1 MNVSTEDI
9 INPFLKQTLLY
20 DYNGTCVGTALEHT
34 CNKSSAH
41 NFQLPVFSSAAK
53 VRVGIT
59 ILVFT
64 MSAVCNLAVLWTT
77 TQNRK
82 RKSHVRILIVNL
94 AAADLLVTFIVMP
107 LDASWNI
114 TVQWQAGDIA
124 CRLLMFLKLMAMYSC
139 AFVTVVISVD
149 RQSAILNPLGISEAK
164 KKNKIMLTVAWILSV
179 ILSIPQIILFHTV
192 SITEPQNFT
201 QCSTMGSFKEHWQE
215 TSYNMFTFVFL
226 FLVPLVIMIYCYTR
240 ILVEISK
247 RMNKGNLS
255 SKEVHL
261 RRSTNNIPK
270 ARMKTLKMSVIIVTS
285 FIVCWTPY
293 YLLGLWYWFSP
304 EMLSEGKVSQS
315 LSHILFIFGL
325 FNTVL
330 DPITYG
336 LFTIHFRRGLQR
348 CCHSAKM
355 VTNSELNSSL
365 TRSFRCSASPLRL
378 KRLTALAQE
387 GHRSMAEDEPHS
399 KGSYYSNGYLDAYKD
414 DTKKSIS
421 TSAEN
426 TL

>member
-1 MNVSTEDI
+1 MNASIEDVT
-9 INPFLKQTLLY
+9 NPFLGQTLFC
-20 DYNGTCVGTALEHT
+20 DYNRTCEDTSLGHT
-34 CNKSSAH
+34 CNKSCARH
-41 NFQLPVFSSAAK
+41 FQLPVFSSAAK

-59 ILVFT
+59 ILIFT
-64 MSAVCNLAVLWTT
+64 ISAVCNLAVLWMT

-82 RKSHVRILIVNL
+82 RKSHVRILILNL

-107 LDASWNI
+107 LDATWNI
-114 TVQWQAGDIA
+114 TVQWQAGDLA

-139 AFVTVVISVD
+139 AFVTVVISID

-164 KKNKIMLTVAWILSV
+164 KKNKIMLTVAWLLSI
-179 ILSIPQIILFHTV
+179 ILSIPQIVLFHTV

-201 QCSTMGSFKEHWQE
+201 QCSTMGSFQAHWQE

-226 FLVPLVIMIYCYTR
+226 FLVPLVIMIFCYTR
-240 ILVEISK
+240 ILMEISK
-247 RMNKGNLS
+247 RMNKENLS

-261 RRSTNNIPK
+261 RRSINNIPK
-270 ARMKTLKMSVIIVTS
+270 ARMRTLKMSIIIVTS

-304 EMLSEGKVSQS
+304 EMLSEGKVSQT

-325 FNTVL
+325 LNTVL

-355 VTNSELNSSL
+355 ASNSDLNSTL
-365 TRSFRCSASPLRL
+365 TGSFRCSASSFRL
-378 KRLTALAQE
+378 KRSTALAQE
-387 GHRSMAEDEPHS
+387 GLRSVRENEPQS
-399 KGSYYSNGYLDAYKD
+399 RGNYCSNGYLDVYRDDAKKD
-414 DTKKSIS
+414 ANPT
-421 TSAEN
+421 AEV
-426 TL
+426 

>member
-1 MNVSTEDI
+1 MTSGVCSNVIALSSDVSVGCTPADMHLYTHVSL
-9 INPFLKQTLLY
+9 FLK
-20 DYNGTCVGTALEHT
+20 N
-34 CNKSSAH
+34 SFP
-41 NFQLPVFSSAAK
+41 FQLPVFSSAAK

-64 MSAVCNLAVLWTT
+64 ISAVCNLAVLWTT

-82 RKSHVRILIVNL
+82 RKSHVRILILNL

-139 AFVTVVISVD
+139 SFVTVVISVD

-164 KKNKIMLTVAWILSV
+164 KKNKIMLTVAWLLSA
-179 ILSIPQIILFHTV
+179 ILSIPQIVLFHTV

-201 QCSTMGSFKEHWQE
+201 QCSTMGSFKAHWQE
-215 TSYNMFTFVFL
+215 ISYNMFTFVFL
-226 FLVPLVIMIYCYTR
+226 FLVPLVIMIFCYTR
-240 ILVEISK
+240 ILMEISK

-255 SKEVHL
+255 SNEVHL

-270 ARMKTLKMSVIIVTS
+270 ARMRTLKMSIIIVTS
-285 FIVCWTPY
+285 FIVCWAPY

-304 EMLSEGKVSQS
+304 EMLSEGKVSQA

-330 DPITYG
+330 DPVTYG
-336 LFTIHFRRGLQR
+336 LFTMHFRKGLQR

-355 VTNSELNSSL
+355 ASSSDLNSTL
-365 TRSFRCSASPLRL
+365 TGSFRCSASSFRL
-378 KRLTALAQE
+378 KRLTTFAQE
-387 GHRSMAEDEPHS
+387 GQRSVTEIEPHS
-399 KGSYYSNGYLDAYKD
+399 RGNYCSNGYLSVYGDDA
-414 DTKKSIS
+414 KKS
-421 TSAEN
+421 N
-426 TL
+426 TCADV

>member
-20 DYNGTCVGTALEHT
+20 DYNGTCVGTALGHT

-179 ILSIPQIILFHTV
+179 ILSIPQVRPT
-192 SITEPQNFT
+192 
-201 QCSTMGSFKEHWQE
+201 
-215 TSYNMFTFVFL
+215 
-226 FLVPLVIMIYCYTR
+226 
-240 ILVEISK
+240 
-247 RMNKGNLS
+247 
-255 SKEVHL
+255 
-261 RRSTNNIPK
+261 
-270 ARMKTLKMSVIIVTS
+270 
-285 FIVCWTPY
+285 
-293 YLLGLWYWFSP
+293 
-304 EMLSEGKVSQS
+304 
-315 LSHILFIFGL
+315 
-325 FNTVL
+325 
-330 DPITYG
+330 
-336 LFTIHFRRGLQR
+336 
-348 CCHSAKM
+348 
-355 VTNSELNSSL
+355 
-365 TRSFRCSASPLRL
+365 
-378 KRLTALAQE
+378 
-387 GHRSMAEDEPHS
+387 
-399 KGSYYSNGYLDAYKD
+399 
-414 DTKKSIS
+414 
-421 TSAEN
+421 
-426 TL
+426 

>member
-1 MNVSTEDI
+1 MNASIEDI
-9 INPFLKQTLLY
+9 INPFLRQTLLY
-20 DYNGTCVGTALEHT
+20 DYNRTCEDTSLGHY
-34 CNKSSAH
+34 CNKSSARY
-41 NFQLPVFSSAAK
+41 FQLPVFSNAAK

-64 MSAVCNLAVLWTT
+64 ISAVCNLAVLWAT

-82 RKSHVRILIVNL
+82 RRSHVRILILNL

-107 LDASWNI
+107 LDATWNI
-114 TVQWQAGDIA
+114 TVQWQAGDVA

-164 KKNKIMLTVAWILSV
+164 KKNKMMLTVAWLLSA
-179 ILSIPQIILFHTV
+179 ILSIPQIVLFHTV

-201 QCSTMGSFKEHWQE
+201 QCSTMGSFKAHWQE

-226 FLVPLVIMIYCYTR
+226 FLVPLVIMIFCYTR
-240 ILVEISK
+240 ILMEISK

-261 RRSTNNIPK
+261 RRSKNNIPK
-270 ARMKTLKMSVIIVTS
+270 ARMRTLKMSIIIVTS

-304 EMLSEGKVSQS
+304 EMLSEEKVSHA

-336 LFTIHFRRGLQR
+336 LFTIHFRKGLLH

-355 VTNSELNSSL
+355 ASNSDLNSTL
-365 TRSFRCSASPLRL
+365 TGSFRCSASSFRL
-378 KRLTALAQE
+378 KKLTALAQE
-387 GHRSMAEDEPHS
+387 GQRSIAANEPHS
-399 KGSYYSNGYLDAYKD
+399 KGNYCSNGYLDVYKD
-414 DTKKSIS
+414 DAKESINTS
-421 TSAEN
+421 TEN
-426 TL
+426 TP